1 MYGIAYGFLAPRLR
15 ELASDDTGD
24 YSSSNDDSS
33 RKKAGAKDYARAAGS
48 SLRSY
53 GQDESDRASSISQS
67 IRPVAYA
74 RGGKVRKTGPAIVH
88 RGERVIPA
96 GKRKKAERV
105 MKRAGM
111 RLTNKGRKSRGR

>member
-1 MYGIAYGFLAPRLR
+1 MPDSEDA
-15 ELASDDTGD
+15 
-24 YSSSNDDSS
+24 YSSDDSS
-33 RKKAGAKDYARAAGS
+33 TRKKASGRDYASAAGGA
-48 SLRSY
+48 LKSY
-53 GQDESDRASSISQS
+53 AQQESDRADSISQS

-74 RGGKVRKTGPAIVH
+74 RGGKVRKTGQAVVH

-96 GKRKKAERV
+96 STRKKAEKA